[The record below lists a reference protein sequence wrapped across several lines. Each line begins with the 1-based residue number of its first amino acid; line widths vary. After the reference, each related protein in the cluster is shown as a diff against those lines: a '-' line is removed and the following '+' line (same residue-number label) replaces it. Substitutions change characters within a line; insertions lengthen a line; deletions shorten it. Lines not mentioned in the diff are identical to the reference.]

1 MFREGE
7 QLNQTETGEIVEQK
21 VEDIRSE
28 EHRFGESEG
37 ELVLNYLKGY
47 IERRNTPPSEDD
59 VYAFLSGKPLSGEQM
74 GKVYEEWQGR
84 PETVKWAEDLKRFY
98 DERKEDGLSKITGWI
113 HFDTAWTKRG
123 EQEKREET
131 KYRFYF
137 NPKDEYVGTVF
148 QNLIMI
154 LEGDP
159 NLGFGIKTH
168 SVFTGE
174 LPKGEKRIVHEE
186 AFKAKDRIVLY
197 VEEKS
202 ANHVLGLL
210 RDYVEN
216 HRDWFNED
224 TLPFSAKIKDKTGTE
239 KLPGISIA
247 GEVDRESQGR
257 NPTSFTGIQARIIQR
272 GLKEMADLI
281 ENPDKH
287 DPIKA
292 DYLGTFSQDPEIQQW
307 ALRIQEEYKK
317 RKSELQGRWIDK
329 ERLIHECVVSDP
341 QSATI
346 FPKVFHHFYNRF
358 ASFYGIDQKNISFY
372 SPVKKSIFLRRGKT
386 KITKDTK

>member
-1 MFREGE
+1 MLIEGE
-7 QLNQTETGEIVEQK
+7 QFNQTETGEIVEQK
-21 VEDIRSE
+21 VEDIRAE
-28 EHRFGESEG
+28 EHCFGEDEG

-47 IERRNTPPSEDD
+47 IERHNTPPSEND

-74 GKVYEEWQGR
+74 GKVYEEWQQQ
-84 PETVKWAEDLKRFY
+84 PTTTKWAEDLKRFY
-98 DERKEDGLSKITGWI
+98 DEREEDGLSKMTGWI

-148 QNLIMI
+148 QNLITL

-174 LPKGEKRIVHEE
+174 LPEGEKRLVPEE
-186 AFKAKDRIVLY
+186 AFRAKDRIVLY

-202 ANHVLGLL
+202 ANQVLGLL
-210 RDYVEN
+210 RDYVES
-216 HRDWFNED
+216 HKDWFNED
-224 TLPFSAKIKDKTGTE
+224 ALPFSAKIKDKTGVE
-239 KLPGISIA
+239 KLPGISMA
-247 GEVDRESQGR
+247 GELDRESQGR

-281 ENPDKH
+281 ENPDGH

-292 DYLGTFSQDPEIQQW
+292 DYLGTFSQDSEIQQW

-329 ERLIHECVVSDP
+329 ERLIHECVVDDP
-341 QSATI
+341 QSAKI
-346 FPKVFHHFYNRF
+346 FPKVFRHFYERF
-358 ASFYGIDQKNISFY
+358 ATLYGIDLKNIAFY
-372 SPVKKSIFLRRGKT
+372 DEERQKLM
-386 KITKDTK
+386 KDVQ